1 MPPLE
6 SERRGT
12 VTESNLIIIV
22 GQEGSG
28 KSTIVRALLEVTLRS
43 AQIDAEDV
51 GAVNPWQ
58 MDDAFIRLLHANVAD
73 VTRNF
78 SDAGYQ
84 NVIAGSFMS
93 NSSDY
98 QKFGARL
105 TRDANVYIIHLCA
118 TKQTR
123 DARRIARE
131 KETSEDWRDMVDRV
145 DPEDSTFQDQDA
157 DYRYV
162 RIDNDSMAIAETVL
176 AVQRAIPELYGPF
189 DPDPADSA

>member
-1 MPPLE
+1 MLRLE
-6 SERRGT
+6 SERKGT

-28 KSTIVRALLEVTLRS
+28 KSTTVRALLEVTPRS

-78 SDAGYQ
+78 WDAGYQ

-93 NSSDY
+93 NYSDY
-98 QKFGARL
+98 QKFRTRL
-105 TRDANVYIIHLCA
+105 ARDANVYIIHLCA

-131 KETSEDWRDMVDRV
+131 KETSEEWRNMVDRV
-145 DPEDSTFQDQDA
+145 DPEDSTLQNQDA
-157 DYRYV
+157 DYHYV
-162 RIDNDSMAIAETVL
+162 RIDNDSMAVAETVL
-176 AVQRAIPELYGPF
+176 AVQQAIPELYGLI
-189 DPDPADSA
+189 DPESAGSA

>member
-1 MPPLE
+1 M
-6 SERRGT
+6 
-12 VTESNLIIIV
+12 TESNLIIIV

-28 KSTIVRALLEVTLRS
+28 KSTTVRALLEVTPRS

-78 SDAGYQ
+78 WDAGYQ
-84 NVIAGSFMS
+84 NVIAGSFLS
-93 NSSDY
+93 NYSHY
-98 QKFGARL
+98 QEFRIRL
-105 TRDANVYIIHLCA
+105 ARDANVYIIHLCA

-123 DARRIARE
+123 DVRRIARE
-131 KETSEDWRDMVDRV
+131 KETSEEWRDMVDRA
-145 DPEDSTFQDQDA
+145 DPEDSTLRLQDA

-162 RIDNDSMAIAETVL
+162 RIDNDAMAVAETVL
-176 AVQRAIPELYGPF
+176 AVQRAIPEVYGLI
-189 DPDPADSA
+189 DPEPAGSA